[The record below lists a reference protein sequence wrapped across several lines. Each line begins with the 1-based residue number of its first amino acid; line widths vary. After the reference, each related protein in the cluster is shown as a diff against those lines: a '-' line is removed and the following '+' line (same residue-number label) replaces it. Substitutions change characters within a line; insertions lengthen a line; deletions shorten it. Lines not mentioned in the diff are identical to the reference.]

1 MKYKFD
7 LTANLI
13 IGSILLLINLFI
25 VAFALGLLLSIYFG
39 TNFIVLSKEFGIWI
53 LFVGL
58 IIMFV
63 NNILNKKENKNET
76 KRRNN

>member
-1 MKYKFD
+1 MKLKF
-7 LTANLI
+7 T
-13 IGSILLLINLFI
+13 F
-25 VAFALGLLLSIYFG
+25 LGLALLGINIFVMGYSLMFVSNAFFG

-76 KRRNN
+76 KRRNNK

>member
-1 MKYKFD
+1 MKLKF
-7 LTANLI
+7 T
-13 IGSILLLINLFI
+13 F
-25 VAFALGLLLSIYFG
+25 LGLALLGINIFVMGYSLMFVSNAFFG